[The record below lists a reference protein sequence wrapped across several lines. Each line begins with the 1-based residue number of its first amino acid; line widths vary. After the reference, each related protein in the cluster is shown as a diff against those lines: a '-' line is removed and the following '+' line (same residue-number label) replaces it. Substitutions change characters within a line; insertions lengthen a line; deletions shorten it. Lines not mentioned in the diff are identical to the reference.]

1 MQYTAKWGPK
11 GFLVSPTMVVPFME
25 FSTSLTLKEDSKD
38 DTSGTAKTNKRG
50 RELRPISF
58 STTYLRAVGVDPR
71 AQSEAWEAELGN
83 SYPLYV
89 GGKQVGT
96 NPMMLTAVN
105 TSDVKFA
112 PTGEWISC
120 KVALTLKEYANG
132 NETVLL
138 KSANSSDTE
147 KKTAMQATAPK
158 ATKQKKKVP
167 ATHAQMVAAAGK
179 RRQSNAR
186 PR

>member
-11 GFLVSPTMVVPFME
+11 GFLVSPTMVVPFMD
-25 FSTSLTLKEDSKD
+25 FSTSLTIKEESKEDAN
-38 DTSGTAKTNKRG
+38 GTARINIRG

-89 GGKQVGT
+89 GGKQVGG

-112 PTGEWISC
+112 PSGEWISC
-120 KVALTLKEYANG
+120 KVSLTMKEYANG

-138 KSANSSDTE
+138 KSSNGNNTE
-147 KKTAMQATAPK
+147 KKAALNATPPK
-158 ATKQKKKVP
+158 AVKEKKKP
-167 ATHAQMVAAAGK
+167 TPTHAEMVSAAGK
-179 RRQSNAR
+179 RRASNAR
-186 PR
+186 AW

>member
-25 FSTSLTLKEDSKD
+25 FSTSLSVKEESKEDAN
-38 DTSGTAKTNKRG
+38 GNARINIRG

-58 STTYLRAVGVDPR
+58 STTYFRAMGVDPR
-71 AQSEAWEAELGN
+71 AQAEAWEAELGK

-105 TSDVKFA
+105 TSEVKFSTA
-112 PTGEWISC
+112 GEWISC
-120 KVALTLKEYANG
+120 KVALTLKEYAGG
-132 NETVLL
+132 NESVLL
-138 KSANSSDTE
+138 KSSSDSNAG
-147 KKTAMQATAPK
+147 KKAALK
-158 ATKQKKKVP
+158 ATPSKADKAAKRPETPQ
-167 ATHAQMVAAAGK
+167 QRAAAA
-179 RRQSNAR
+179 RRAGRANK
-186 PR
+186 

>member
-11 GFLVSPTMVVPFME
+11 GFLVSPSMVAPFME
-25 FSTSLTLKEDSKD
+25 YATSLTLKEDSKD
-38 DTSGTAKTNKRG
+38 DTNGTAKTNKRG

-58 STTYLRAVGVDPR
+58 STTYLRAMGVDPR

-83 SYPLYV
+83 YYPLHI
-89 GGKQVGT
+89 GGKQVGA
-96 NPMMLTAVN
+96 NPMMLTAVS
-105 TSDVKFA
+105 TTDVKFT

-120 KVALTLKEYANG
+120 KVALTLKEYAGG

-138 KSANSSDTE
+138 SSGNNDTE
-147 KKTAMQATAPK
+147 KKTALKTTAPK
-158 ATKQKKKVP
+158 ATKEKKKVP
-167 ATHAQMVAAAGK
+167 ATHKQMVAAAGA
-179 RRQSNAR
+179 RRVSNAR